1 MAKRPGESRLRNW
14 AFVLSCAGFVG
25 ACFLRSFA
33 YAIALFVVSLITL
46 ILAVPRDQD

>member
-25 ACFLRSFA
+25 ACFLGSVA
-33 YAIALFVVSLITL
+33 YAIALFIASLVIL
-46 ILAVPRDQD
+46 VLAVPRDQD

>member
-25 ACFLRSFA
+25 ACFLRSFVGA
-33 YAIALFVVSLITL
+33 VALFIVSLITL
-46 ILAVPRDQD
+46 ILAVPRDQN